1 MRPQSPRKLI
11 VIGLV
16 LVLLGFILPVL
27 MVIDVLEATLLLS
40 FFAYGAS
47 ISGLLLGLI
56 GIVQITR
63 LRKNR
68 GADR

>member
-1 MRPQSPRKLI
+1 MAHSPRKLI
-11 VIGLV
+11 LIGFV

-27 MVIDVLEATLLLS
+27 MVIGVLEATLLLN

-56 GIVQITR
+56 GTVYITK
-63 LRKNR
+63 LRKHR
-68 GADR
+68 GEDR